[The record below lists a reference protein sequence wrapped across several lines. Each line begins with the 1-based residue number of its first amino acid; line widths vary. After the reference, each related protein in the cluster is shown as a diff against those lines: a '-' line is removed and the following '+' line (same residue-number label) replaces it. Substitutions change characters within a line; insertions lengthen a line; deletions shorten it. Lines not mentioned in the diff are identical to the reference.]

1 MGIVIG
7 KIKFMGKEWQEP
19 LTAQAHLSVGLLR
32 AAGGVLGILAFVC
45 GWKEEKRPCGK
56 RGLTRLTS
64 ERVLEDCAEGDFSLS
79 FLLPRALRCF
89 L

>member
-1 MGIVIG
+1 MVRTPDSPSTS
-7 KIKFMGKEWQEP
+7 FSWFTEDF
-19 LTAQAHLSVGLLR
+19 
-32 AAGGVLGILAFVC
+32 GGVLRILAFVC

-64 ERVLEDCAEGDFSLS
+64 ESILEDCAECDFSLS
-79 FLLPRALRCF
+79 FLRLRALRCF